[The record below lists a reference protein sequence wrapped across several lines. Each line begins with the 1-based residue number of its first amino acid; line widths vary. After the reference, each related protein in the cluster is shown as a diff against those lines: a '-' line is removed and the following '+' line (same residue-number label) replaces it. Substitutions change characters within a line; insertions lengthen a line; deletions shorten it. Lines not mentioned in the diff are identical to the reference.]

1 MEEQQQEEEEA
12 AVMVAGLQFGCCR
25 CSEPRDDILDL
36 GSGVEVV
43 CRGHPG
49 DVHVGRGHLHKEGQE
64 KPVRRLLVW

>member
-12 AVMVAGLQFGCCR
+12 AVMVAGAFF

-36 GSGVEVV
+36 GGSVEVV

-49 DVHVGRGHLHKEGQE
+49 DVHVGRGHLHKEGQG